1 MGLIVGAIFSKL
13 VGFFQTPFGRWV
25 ALGLACVAVLILANR
40 CGHASGVREELAKEA
55 KIQAAADAQVQ
66 RQAAA
71 QAASANAMRAQLDAA
86 LADNSTRTQTLIR
99 KVTVYVTAKADA
111 ACVVNTGF
119 VQLWNGGASG
129 KGSTPDAPRG
139 PVEAASGVA
148 LSDVARADAANY
160 GVAYDWRAEAL
171 TWRKWGADLL
181 AHWNDKR

>member
-1 MGLIVGAIFSKL
+1 MSLVIGAIFSRL

-25 ALGLACVAVLILANR
+25 AIAFACFLILILANR

-55 KIQAAADAQVQ
+55 KM
-66 RQAAA
+66 QAAA
-71 QAASANAMRAQLDAA
+71 QVQVQKQAAAQKASADALHAQLDAA
-86 LADNSTRTQTLIR
+86 LADNATRTQTLIR
-99 KVTVYVTAKADA
+99 KVPTYVTKKADA
-111 ACVVNTGF
+111 ACTVPTGF

-129 KGSTPDAPRG
+129 QGTAAGPPRG
-139 PVEAASGVA
+139 PVEAPSGVA

-171 TWRKWGADLL
+171 TWRKWGADLV